1 MLFDDDVRPASVSSS
16 AVAATPMNR
25 SGMKLGINAKL
36 QIAFAVVAG
45 TTLVAA
51 AVAILS
57 FSAVERGVKL
67 VTGREVPLMN
77 DAMRLSAI
85 SGEISAAAAR
95 LVSTKIP
102 AEQESIGTLI
112 NQRSRELTT
121 LMERLRRQV
130 GDSAAYS
137 KAQSESERLHAN
149 LRALENAIS
158 ERSELSA
165 RLEARLDAVHKM
177 RSRISE
183 QLAPIVDDSYYD
195 IMMATEEFG
204 RDKKA
209 KSEGAVN
216 RSDAPPRS
224 LASRQ
229 IDQLRNALEI
239 SAQTHLIM
247 SLISEGAG
255 ANESAALVPIQDRFK
270 AASHTLGKAVVALK
284 SAQLKKAI
292 DDLLRYG
299 QDEANV
305 FVLRGRVLAAVALA
319 ERTVGENVA
328 IQNAFDN
335 SVGALVGQ
343 VEASVIQSTKGL
355 LEELDGNRT
364 LLLVVALTS
373 ILAAVGIG
381 IFYVRRRLVWRLTS
395 IANAMRRLSAGDID
409 HGAVAAG
416 DHDEVGEMARS
427 LAVFRAG
434 EIERRGLAERERA
447 EQLVKGRRAA
457 AIEQMISEFRANVT
471 AVIVAV
477 TEHVRRMEMTARTLS
492 SIAGGADQEVR
503 AVTVSSEATSANVRT
518 VAGAAEELGVSI
530 REISDKALQAKEIV
544 ERASEMAL
552 GANRQIGKLSDGT
565 KRIGDVVKLIR
576 DIAAQTNLLALNA
589 TIEAARAGDAGR
601 GFAVVASE
609 VKTLATET
617 ATATEEI
624 STQIGAIQLSTTEAV
639 GAIRS
644 IGDVMEDVNRFTVGI
659 AAAVEEQSAATQ
671 EIARNVQQAASGARE
686 LAGGMTTVAD
696 AMRETN
702 SSAAAVLEASKALT
716 TQASELEGAVDAFL
730 KNVAAA

>member
-1 MLFDDDVRPASVSSS
+1 
-16 AVAATPMNR
+16 MNR
-25 SGMKLGINAKL
+25 SGMKFGINAKL
-36 QIAFAVVAG
+36 QIAFGAVAG
-45 TTLVAA
+45 MTLIAA

-57 FSAVERGVKL
+57 FSAAERGVKS
-67 VTGREVPLMN
+67 VAGRDVPLMI

-95 LVSTKIP
+95 LVSAKLP
-102 AEQESIGTLI
+102 AEQEAIGTLI
-112 NQRSRELTT
+112 KQRSRELTT
-121 LMERLRRQV
+121 LMERLRKQV
-130 GDSAAYS
+130 GNSAAYS
-137 KAQSESERLHAN
+137 KAQSESQRLHAN
-149 LRALENAIS
+149 LKALESAIS

-183 QLAPIVDDSYYD
+183 QLAPIVDDSYFD
-195 IMMATEEFG
+195 VMMATGEFG
-204 RDKKA
+204 RDNT
-209 KSEGAVN
+209 KSENAVN
-216 RSDAPPRS
+216 RPDAPPRS

-247 SLISEGAG
+247 SLISEGSG

-270 AASHTLGKAVVALK
+270 AASHTLGKAVAALRN
-284 SAQLKKAI
+284 AQLKNAI
-292 DDLLRYG
+292 DDLLGNG

-305 FVLRGRVLAAVALA
+305 FVLRGRALAAVALA
-319 ERTVGENVA
+319 ERTIGENVA
-328 IQNAFDN
+328 IQGAFDR

-343 VEASVIQSTKGL
+343 VEASVIQSATGL
-355 LEELDGNRT
+355 VDELDRNRT

-373 ILAAVGIG
+373 ILAALGIG
-381 IFYVRRRLVWRLTS
+381 IFYVRRRLVRRLTS
-395 IANAMRRLSAGDID
+395 IADAMRRLSAGDID
-409 HGAVAAG
+409 HRAIAV
-416 DHDEVGEMARS
+416 DDRDEVGEMARS
-427 LAVFRAG
+427 LGVFRAG

-457 AIEQMISEFRANVT
+457 AIEQMIGEFRANVT
-471 AVIVAV
+471 AVIFAV
-477 TEHVRRMEMTARTLS
+477 TENVNRMETTARTLS

-503 AVTVSSEATSANVRT
+503 AASVSSEATSSNVRT
-518 VAGAAEELGVSI
+518 VAGAAEELGISI
-530 REISDKALQAKEIV
+530 REISGKALQAKDIV
-544 ERASEMAL
+544 ERASEMASS
-552 GANRQIGKLSDGT
+552 ANQRISELSDST

-589 TIEAARAGDAGR
+589 TIEAARAGEAGR

-617 ATATEEI
+617 ATATEDI
-624 STQIGAIQLSTTEAV
+624 SAQIGAIQLSTTEAV
-639 GAIRS
+639 DAIRS
-644 IGDVMEDVNRFTVGI
+644 IGDVMEDVNRFAVGI

-671 EIARNVQQAASGARE
+671 EIARNVQQAAGGARE
-686 LAGGMTTVAD
+686 LAGGMTNVAD
-696 AMRETN
+696 AIRETN
-702 SSAAAVLEASKALT
+702 SSATAVLEASKALT